1 MLVQLVYISYWIV
14 LGVIIYRYEKRVAEL
29 EEDNRHVK
37 ELLDIASERI
47 GRQKRMA
54 KNVTFLDWKNP

>member
-14 LGVIIYRYEKRVAEL
+14 LGIIVYKYEKRIAEL

-54 KNVTFLDWKNP
+54 KRRNDGVNLT

>member
-14 LGVIIYRYEKRVAEL
+14 LGIIVYRYEKRIAEL

-47 GRQKRMA
+47 GRQKKTAWNGVVRR
-54 KNVTFLDWKNP
+54 

>member
-1 MLVQLVYISYWIV
+1 MLIHLVYVFYWIV

-47 GRQKRMA
+47 ERYKKTAWNGVVRR
-54 KNVTFLDWKNP
+54 

>member
-14 LGVIIYRYEKRVAEL
+14 LGVIVYKYEKRIAEL
-29 EEDNRHVK
+29 EEDNRHIK

>member
-1 MLVQLVYISYWIV
+1 MLVRLMYISYWIV

-47 GRQKRMA
+47 RRQKRMV

>member
-14 LGVIIYRYEKRVAEL
+14 LGVIVYKYEKRIAEL

-47 GRQKRMA
+47 GRQKRME
-54 KNVTFLDWKNP
+54 KRRYDSVNLT

>member
-1 MLVQLVYISYWIV
+1 MLVRLMYISYWIV

-47 GRQKRMA
+47 GRQKRMV

>member
-1 MLVQLVYISYWIV
+1 MLVQLIYISYWIV
-14 LGVIIYRYEKRVAEL
+14 LGVIIYKYEKRIAEL

-47 GRQKRMA
+47 GRQKRME
-54 KNVTFLDWKNP
+54 KRRYDGVNLT

>member
-14 LGVIIYRYEKRVAEL
+14 LGVIVYKYEKRIAEL

-54 KNVTFLDWKNP
+54 WNGVVRR

>member
-14 LGVIIYRYEKRVAEL
+14 LGVIVYKYEKRIAEL

>member
-14 LGVIIYRYEKRVAEL
+14 LGVIVYKYEKRIAEL

-47 GRQKRMA
+47 GRYKKTAWNGVVKR
-54 KNVTFLDWKNP
+54 